1 VIEVQADLK
10 RGDFR
15 LKADFTGGAGVTVL
29 FGRSGSGKTSIA
41 NLVAGLVQPE
51 HGRVV
56 VNGETVCDTESGLE
70 RPAWRRQIGYVFQDT
85 RLFPHLNVRENLLYG
100 ARRRGVVAA
109 RIDPVVDLLALEGQ
123 LEQRPAT
130 LSGGEARRVAI
141 GRALL
146 SEPKLLILDEPLSG
160 LDGARRVEILPYLD
174 ELARSG
180 PPILYVTHA
189 VDEAARLADEMVL
202 VVDGQAFNAGPPDR
216 AFARS
221 EATDA
226 AGLGAPISVLEGQ
239 ALAEG
244 GGPVTV
250 VDLGGTQFHTP
261 PLAITPGGRVR
272 IVVDARDVA
281 VALTA
286 PADASFQNALGARV
300 EAITPASDG
309 LLIQLEG
316 QGFRLTSLV
325 TSQAAE
331 RLELR
336 PGLEVVALV
345 KATATARYA

>member
-1 VIEVQADLK
+1 M
-10 RGDFR
+10 
-15 LKADFTGGAGVTVL
+15 
-29 FGRSGSGKTSIA
+29 
-41 NLVAGLVQPE
+41 
-51 HGRVV
+51 
-56 VNGETVCDTESGLE
+56 
-70 RPAWRRQIGYVFQDT
+70 
-85 RLFPHLNVRENLLYG
+85 
-100 ARRRGVVAA
+100 
-109 RIDPVVDLLALEGQ
+109 
-123 LEQRPAT
+123 
-130 LSGGEARRVAI
+130 
-141 GRALL
+141 
-146 SEPKLLILDEPLSG
+146 
-160 LDGARRVEILPYLD
+160 
-174 ELARSG
+174 
-180 PPILYVTHA
+180 

-239 ALAEG
+239 APAEG

-250 VDLGGTQFHTP
+250 VDLGGTRFHTP
-261 PLAITPGGRVR
+261 PLATAPGGRVR

-286 PADASFQNALGARV
+286 PADASFQNALGARI

-309 LLIQLEG
+309 LLIQLQG
-316 QGFRLTSLV
+316 QGFRLSSLV

-331 RLELR
+331 RLKLQ